1 MVPSGMKTFNA
12 IGWKNPDWIIKKKYV
27 PNMIKYRFFYWK
39 IKKSNVRNGIYRMF
53 DNTLRIKK
61 IQLQ

>member
-27 PNMIKYRFFYWK
+27 PNMIKYRYKFCK
-39 IKKSNVRNGIYRMF
+39 RNTHSLSRSMA
-53 DNTLRIKK
+53 LSH
-61 IQLQ
+61 